1 MLFIA
6 SILGL
11 SLGLK
16 ICYAMFSATG
26 SNSLYLEMFRFVTLF
41 EKKLF
46 RTSAVSDSVFK
57 NSVFKN
63 SVFKISPFSLILNL
77 LCVIFPKVKVSLISR
92 MVC

>member
-57 NSVFKN
+57 NSVFK
-63 SVFKISPFSLILNL
+63 ISPFSLILNL